1 VHHGLHSKE
10 WQERRKKMRMVEDEK
25 WQEERTQVIKLPT
38 TPTEILALSYL
49 VMETLEPLIK
59 NKKKIYFE
67 QANSYLAAYNF
78 CKKALKKIKPLCLNM
93 PEYHDWLFNFF
104 SEDLFNAFDVLSW
117 WYEVPMKSVLYDLK
131 GE

>member
-1 VHHGLHSKE
+1 MK
-10 WQERRKKMRMVEDEK
+10 MVEDEK
-25 WQEERTQVIKLPT
+25 WQEERTQDITVPT

-49 VMETLEPLIK
+49 VMETLEPLLK

-78 CKKALKKIKPLCLNM
+78 CKEALTKIRPLCMNM

-104 SEDLFNAFDVLSW
+104 SKELFNVFDVLSW
-117 WYEVPMKSVLYDLK
+117 WYEAPMKSALYDMK